1 MENMIVNCV
10 FVKVKPDVVE
20 KFIDA
25 TMANHLETVKEE
37 GNLRFDLIQQ
47 ADDPCKF
54 MIYEA
59 FVSDAGAAEHKLTAH
74 YLKWR
79 DLVSDF
85 MAEPRKGVKYNV
97 IAPVEKSKW

>member
-1 MENMIVNCV
+1 MIVNCV
-10 FVKVKPDVVE
+10 FVQVKPDTVS

-25 TMANHLETVKEE
+25 TVANHLETVKEN

-59 FVSDAGAAEHKLTAH
+59 FVSETGAAEHKNTAH

-79 DLVSDF
+79 NLVSDL
-85 MAEPRKGVKYNV
+85 MEEPRKGIKYNI
-97 IAPVEKSKW
+97 IAPKETSKW

>member
-1 MENMIVNCV
+1 MVVTCV
-10 FVKVKPDVVE
+10 YIQVKPDVVE

-25 TMANHLETVKEE
+25 TVANHLESVREK

-47 ADDPCKF
+47 ADDPLKF

-59 FVSDAGAAEHKLTAH
+59 YESDAAAAEHKNTPH

-85 MAEPRKGVKYNV
+85 MAVPRQGVKYNI
-97 IAPVEKSKW
+97 IAPNR

>member
-1 MENMIVNCV
+1 
-10 FVKVKPDVVE
+10 
-20 KFIDA
+20 
-25 TMANHLETVKEE
+25 
-37 GNLRFDLIQQ
+37 
-47 ADDPCKF
+47 

-59 FVSDAGAAEHKLTAH
+59 FVSDAGAAEHKLSAH

>member
-1 MENMIVNCV
+1 MIVNCV
-10 FVKVKPDVVE
+10 FVEVKPEAVAR
-20 KFIDA
+20 FIDA
-25 TMANHLETVKEE
+25 TLVNHLGTVKEP

-59 FVSDAGAAEHKLTAH
+59 FVSDAGAAEHKATDH

-79 DLVSDF
+79 DIVSDL
-85 MAEPRKGVKYNV
+85 MAEPRKGVKYN
-97 IAPVEKSKW
+97 IISPNEKSKW

>member
-10 FVKVKPDVVE
+10 FVQVKPDAVDR
-20 KFIDA
+20 FIEA
-25 TMANHLETVKEE
+25 TVANHLETLKEE

-59 FVSDAGAAEHKLTAH
+59 FVSDEGAAGHKNTAH

-85 MAEPRKGVKYNV
+85 MAEPRKGIKYNI
-97 IAPVEKSKW
+97 IAPNNKSEW

>member
-1 MENMIVNCV
+1 MNNMIVNCV
-10 FVKVKPDVVE
+10 FIQVKPAVVTQ
-20 KFIDA
+20 FIEA
-25 TMANHLETVKEE
+25 TLANHKETVKED

-59 FVSDAGAAEHKLTAH
+59 FISDAGAATHKNTAH

-85 MAEPRKGVKYNV
+85 MAEPRKGIKYNI
-97 IAPVEKSKW
+97 IAPNDKSEW